1 MKRTLVEVKLPAGAI
16 GLIVPWMDLSVMDW
30 TELLQP
36 LAGLLAHEP
45 SAEWTFTPIPEDVSD
60 KGALLGY

>member
-36 LAGLLAHEP
+36 LADLLAHES
-45 SAEWTFTPIPEDVSD
+45 SAEWSFTPIPEETSD
-60 KGALLGY
+60 KSALLGY